1 MNIFPS
7 TLFTSANTTLIQ
19 FHIDQICQ
27 QLNNIINPNN
37 PDIFIIDQNSGWT
50 IELTR
55 TLKNWLSQKPFNHQ
69 NKIIIIYQA
78 HQFNLES
85 QNALLKSLEE
95 PGDNNYFILTSNKP
109 SKIINTII
117 SRCQIIK
124 LKNDFTSPKN
134 PKPIIFD
141 SQIKN
146 NLLQSETLGKDKDQI
161 LPFLENQLQ
170 TYQQLLLKNPTKQ
183 NSQITQKILKS
194 IQMIEANV
202 DPHSALDYLFL
213 SQ

>member
-19 FHIDQICQ
+19 FHIDLVCQ

-85 QNALLKSLEE
+85 QNALLKSIEE

-117 SRCQIIK
+117 SRCLIIK
-124 LKNDFTSPKN
+124 LKNDFTPSKN
-134 PKPIIFD
+134 PKPITFD
-141 SQIKN
+141 NQIKN
-146 NLLQSETLGKDKDQI
+146 NLFQSETIGKDKDQI

-170 TYQQLLLKNPTKQ
+170 TYQQLLIKNPNHQ
-183 NSQITQKILKS
+183 NSLITQKILKA

-202 DPHSALDYLFL
+202 DPHSALDYLLL

>member
-1 MNIFPS
+1 MNLFPS
-7 TLFTSANTTLIQ
+7 TLFISASTTLIQ
-19 FHIDQICQ
+19 SHIDEICQ
-27 QLNNIINPNN
+27 QLNNIISPNN

-95 PGDNNYFILTSNKP
+95 PGENNYFILTTNKP
-109 SKIINTII
+109 SKIINTIT

-124 LKNDFTSPKN
+124 LKNDFSIQNDLKRL
-134 PKPIIFD
+134 IFSD
-141 SQIKN
+141 QIKT
-146 NLLQSETLGKDKDQI
+146 NLLNSDSIGKDKNQI

-170 TYQQLLLKNPTKQ
+170 IYQQLLLKYPTKQ
-183 NSQITQKILKS
+183 NSQITQRILKA

-202 DPHSALDYLFL
+202 DPRSALDLVFL
-213 SQ
+213 T

>member
-37 PDIFIIDQNSGWT
+37 PDIFIINENTGWT

-117 SRCQIIK
+117 SRCFIIK
-124 LKNDFTSPKN
+124 LKNDFTSLKN

-141 SQIKN
+141 NQIKN
-146 NLLQSETLGKDKDQI
+146 NLFQSETIGKDKNQI

-170 TYQQLLLKNPTKQ
+170 TYQQLLLKNPTHQ
-183 NSQITQKILKS
+183 NSLITQKILKA

-202 DPHSALDYLFL
+202 DPHSALDYLL
-213 SQ
+213 LNS